1 MYPPMDNLA
10 SLRLH
15 NLFMPQGVG
24 DPPPESNPN
33 GNPLPPPQPAPNPT
47 PQDSG
52 TLTDQ
57 PYDVQQRMKQ
67 LYTPST
73 SAQTAYSDAAK
84 NIPSVNTPSRMRRI
98 GAMIA
103 GLNAPNGGAAYD
115 TASRIVNDPN
125 TQAMNRYRQQVSALQ
140 PAAAQEQSQNKIDQQ
155 EAFKVI
161 ADEQAAKKEADATA
175 AGLAKEKDAQAKI
188 KVSADRAAAY
198 IFKQQNPQWKATVGN
213 DGQLIYTNP
222 QDPTA
227 EPVYTGINTIHDLT
241 DMDKM
246 NLGIAARQQI
256 TNTQQAGANQRNQA
270 TIAGAAART
279 DAQQTGANTRA
290 AGAQIGATD
299 RTNIREKGA
308 TDRRNTP
315 PPTKTVTTT
324 ISPDKQSKTITT
336 GTARTTDVD
345 LSKGKNTTP
354 APVPKSDP
362 GTVMMKHPVTGKVG
376 RVKKE
381 NVAEAQ
387 KNGYTIVTDG
397 Q

>member
-161 ADEQAAKKEADATA
+161 ADEQVAKKEADLKANNILKDKQAEEKIQIA
-175 AGLAKEKDAQAKI
+175 AN
-188 KVSADRAAAY
+188 RAAAY
-198 IFKQQNPQWKATVGN
+198 TFHQNNPIWKASITP
-213 DGQLIYTNP
+213 DGELVYTNP

-227 EPVYTGINTIHDLT
+227 KPVYTSVNTYHDVGDLE
-241 DMDKM
+241 KL
-246 NLGIAARQQI
+246 NLGLQAAQARV
-256 TNTQQAGANQRNQA
+256 NTQQAGANQRNQV

-279 DAQQTGANTRA
+279 DAQQIGANTRA
-290 AGAQIGATD
+290 AGAQSGATD
-299 RTNIREKGA
+299 RTNIREQGA

-324 ISPDKQSKTITT
+324 ISPDKQSKTVTT

-354 APVPKSDP
+354 APVDT
-362 GTVMMKHPVTGKVG
+362 GTVQMKHPVTGKVG
-376 RVKKE
+376 PVKKE
-381 NVAEAQ
+381 NVEAA
-387 KNGYTIVTDG
+387 KKAGYTIVSDG